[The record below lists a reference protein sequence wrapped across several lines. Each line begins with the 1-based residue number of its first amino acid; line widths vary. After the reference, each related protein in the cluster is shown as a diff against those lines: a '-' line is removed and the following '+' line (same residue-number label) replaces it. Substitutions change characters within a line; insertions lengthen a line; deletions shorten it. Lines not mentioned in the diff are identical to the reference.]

1 MDAASGPIAKA
12 KQNFRS
18 MLSRCTALQEI
29 DGASFTAAELLE
41 RIYLDGLPPPAN
53 NADTHT
59 RSELEQL
66 RPFAIVWMPS
76 NRGFVTRHS
85 ANGGPQSFDPSGVLA
100 ADIYRTV
107 PEDEQGDPAAADR
120 SFENALGLIIQ
131 SLDNAEPGLAE
142 LSAKDE
148 NTLQLGSI
156 MLEDVARC
164 SADEIPAAGDY
175 QVARIVVTWGVN
187 S

>member
-41 RIYLDGLPPPAN
+41 RIYLDGVPPPAN
-53 NADTHT
+53 DAHT

-66 RPFAIVWMPS
+66 RPFVLIRMPP

-107 PEDEQGDPAAADR
+107 PEDEKWDFEAADR
-120 SFENALGLIIQ
+120 SFENTLGLIIQ
-131 SLDNAEPGLAE
+131 SFNNDEPGLAE
-142 LSAKDE
+142 LSARDE
-148 NTLQLGSI
+148 NTLQLGAI
-156 MLEDVARC
+156 MLEDMERC
-164 SADEIPAAGDY
+164 SVDEIPAAGDY